1 MSHLRHARDDSR
13 SNESEAL
20 SVLSTWESV
29 AMVSFSTAAHGA
41 TLGVLDEGVH
51 DGVLLARQD
60 PSFAQ
65 QDCYIRAIPDGDYC
79 GSLCARQRLHP
90 RRTSSQILKGG
101 CGPEV

>member
-1 MSHLRHARDDSR
+1 MLHLRHARDDSR

-29 AMVSFSTAAHGA
+29 AMVSFSTAVHGA
-41 TLGVLDEGVH
+41 KLGVLDGVH

-65 QDCYIRAIPDGDYC
+65 QDCYIRANPDGDYC
-79 GSLCARQRLHP
+79 GSL
-90 RRTSSQILKGG
+90 
-101 CGPEV
+101 